1 MEMVNSGYL
10 VPYQK
15 VEKIEEVREKL
26 KEMGLY
32 FEMSLSVKGIYFDV
46 WYGDDVQKSEMDSIM
61 RGLIS

>member
-1 MEMVNSGYL
+1 MVNSGHL

-15 VEKIEEVREKL
+15 VEKVEEVREKL

-46 WYGDDVQKSEMDSIM
+46 FYASYAEKSEMDSIM
-61 RGLIS
+61 KEVIS